1 MNISGQNINKE
12 FLDIVLDTNCLIQ
25 IISRNSR
32 YYDLW
37 QDFLKGSYRLCITTD
52 IIDEYEEILSEK
64 TTPYVARLVCE
75 IILRAP
81 NTVKLDAHFRWG
93 LIEKDPDDN
102 KFVDCAIIAGA
113 KYIVTE
119 DRHFNVLKEIQFPK
133 VEIVGIDRFAE
144 ML

>member
-1 MNISGQNINKE
+1 MHKNVE
-12 FLDIVLDTNCLIQ
+12 
-25 IISRNSR
+25 R
-32 YYDLW
+32 
-37 QDFLKGSYRLCITTD
+37 
-52 IIDEYEEILSEK
+52 ID
-64 TTPYVARLVCE
+64 P
-75 IILRAP
+75 
-81 NTVKLDAHFRWG
+81 HFRFG
-93 LIEKDPDDN
+93 LITADADDN